1 MGSRAAYA
9 RLLISFCLV
18 DNADDA
24 PVCVNVALEDDLF
37 SACQLLHGQLPRTD
51 NSLLYGVLGFWG
63 FGVLGFWGFPMTGV
77 VL

>member
-37 SACQLLHGQLPRTD
+37 SACQLLYGQLPRTD
-51 NSLLYGVLGFWG
+51 NSLL
-63 FGVLGFWGFPMTGV
+63 
-77 VL
+77 